1 MTFPPAAMLLQRG
14 TFIIINAVKNPPSK
28 DDHGSIISDL
38 RKIEG
43 QIIFGIVVITS
54 DPPDDYWIRALFTI
68 ANGNN
73 EIKIKG
79 QLLISWQRIIFDGN
93 ADYGFPLR
101 IQYGNISPSAI
112 YPPRPW
118 RCLGK

>member
-28 DDHGSIISDL
+28 DDHGSVISDL

-43 QIIFGIVVITS
+43 QIIFAGNSVDGDNGIVVITS

-68 ANGNN
+68 ANGSN

-79 QLLISWQRIIFDGN
+79 QLLISWQRIIF
-93 ADYGFPLR
+93 
-101 IQYGNISPSAI
+101 
-112 YPPRPW
+112 
-118 RCLGK
+118 